1 MDVIDP
7 GIAQQIVAEYARLL
21 ERQTE
26 WPASLDDLPYP
37 KRTIKSAI
45 YAACRALV
53 SNGQL
58 TDELREF
65 LETAYVSLADYVGA
79 DLSRLMLDYQR
90 AGADFAGDARR
101 AREKTT
107 TDAWRTIADSSQLA
121 GEIARSIAEE
131 AELLRAEF
139 QSFAVVPPSPGNDAS
154 SDVFPKQH
162 DEL

>member
-7 GIAQQIVAEYARLL
+7 AVAQQIVAEYARLL

-26 WPASLDDLPYP
+26 WPASLDLLPYP

-45 YAACRALV
+45 HASCVALL
-53 SNGQL
+53 STGQL

-65 LETAYVSLADYVGA
+65 LETAYVSLADYVSA
-79 DLSRLMLDYQR
+79 DVSRLMLDYQR
-90 AGADFAGDARR
+90 AGADFAVDARR
-101 AREKTT
+101 VREKTT

-121 GEIARSIAEE
+121 GDIARSIAAE
-131 AELLRAEF
+131 AEVLRSEF
-139 QSFAVVPPSPGNDAS
+139 RTFTLDRASANNHPSAGLP
-154 SDVFPKQH
+154 VEH